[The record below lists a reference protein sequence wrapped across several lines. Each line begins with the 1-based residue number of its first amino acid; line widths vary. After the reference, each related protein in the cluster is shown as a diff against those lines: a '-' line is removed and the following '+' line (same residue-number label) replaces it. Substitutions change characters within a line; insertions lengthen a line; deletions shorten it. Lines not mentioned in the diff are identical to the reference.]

1 MYIKVCKGD
10 AISLNFKIIEYK
22 IPEFEIIGGK
32 RDNEVD
38 EVISLIAECGYPFQV
53 IGISEKEKDYM
64 VRHFNE
70 CYDECY
76 YEVNYGILRKCLN
89 VSWKNTWFVTKGDGC
104 DVLRIADY
112 LEHAELMVNWAEK
125 CIEFLKE
132 KENN

>member
-22 IPEFEIIGGK
+22 VPEFEIIGGE
-32 RDNEVD
+32 RDDEVN

-64 VRHFNE
+64 FRYFKDVF
-70 CYDECY
+70 DA
-76 YEVNYGILRKCLN
+76 VNYGILRKCLD
-89 VSWKNTWFVTKGDGC
+89 VSWKNTWFVSSDGGY

-112 LEHAELMVNWAEK
+112 LEHAELMANWAEK
-125 CIEFLKE
+125 CIKFLKE
-132 KENN
+132 KEYNK

>member
-32 RDNEVD
+32 RDNEVG

-64 VRHFNE
+64 VRHFME
-70 CYDECY
+70 HFE
-76 YEVNYGILRKCLN
+76 EVDYSILRKCLD
-89 VSWKNTWFVTKGDGC
+89 VSWKNTWFVVRDDGHN
-104 DVLRIADY
+104 VLRIADY
-112 LEHAELMVNWAEK
+112 LEYAELMVNWAEK